1 MFNNNHPPKWHPQPP
16 SLPQKRGFVPNRE
29 WIFDRRKKAGKTPEL
44 YNELE
49 KLEDFFRQEAV
60 FMAKAWIEVFM
71 GWLLMAFGHDVLTFG
86 KAKRMIKRVC
96 VSRILVLIE
105 KTLLIR

>member
-1 MFNNNHPPKWHPQPP
+1 MFNYNHPTKWHPQPP
-16 SLPQKRGFVPNRE
+16 TPKKNEAFFPKRE
-29 WIFDRRKKAGKTPEL
+29 WIFDRRQKAGKTPEL

-86 KAKRMIKRVC
+86 KAKKWLN
-96 VSRILVLIE
+96 VSVLVE
-105 KTLLIR
+105 F